1 MIEASAA
8 RRRLLVGERRRLGAH
23 REEDLAGLVDG
34 GRRDVHSGGGL
45 HRERGLWSLS
55 NCAAIGSRKASKE
68 DWEEQSLSSPSHARS
83 AGKRR
88 PGRHGLR
95 RGRRASRRAPLL
107 PPRAIRN
114 CHVRQGDRAARLDRQ
129 AAKRKNCCARCGQP
143 FGPGEKYTIVAE
155 QHLHI
160 KCYACPF
167 CGASLSGGGGM
178 ATPGVGVGYCCQKC
192 HIERYAERC
201 AACNKPLQP
210 GSRVAVHKGR
220 RMHPACFACA
230 VCAKPIDGKFHEH
243 DNGPTCERCYTRN
256 FAPRC
261 AACQIPFEPAEE
273 YVKVKG
279 RALHPACFGCAVCAT
294 PLNIKGFYE
303 KNGAAYCTQ
312 HYADKFGSKCA
323 LCATP
328 MLSWTQNFHGDK
340 YCSGHDAEMPKCF
353 GCGRLVPD
361 EPVGSA
367 APPAGAPSPGR
378 SPRRALSSSGA
389 RAASTMDGRSS
400 ASCACPPRSTT
411 SRWHGRSSPPSA
423 PSSRASARHSRRWS
437 ACPSHCSTA
446 TRSPGWR
453 RPRSTRRGGQVPGG
467 IDRDELVTAGGAP
480 LGRVVDE
487 TNDVTRCRPPL
498 PKAMPAR
505 RSPTV
510 WPLLSPYQRVWR
522 RRPGGGGR
530 LRALP
535 TSGSSTRA
543 QGREG
548 AAVPRAHDRGPDPTY
563 GGFRRALAAY
573 YACSSSL
580 PALLREVRRR
590 GGCPTPAAR
599 ASEDAAAVLV
609 SVRLRVWLR
618 EAGRIIEYGF

>member
-1 MIEASAA
+1 MSAK
-8 RRRLLVGERRRLGAH
+8 
-23 REEDLAGLVDG
+23 
-34 GRRDVHSGGGL
+34 
-45 HRERGLWSLS
+45 
-55 NCAAIGSRKASKE
+55 AIA
-68 DWEEQSLSSPSHARS
+68 
-83 AGKRR
+83 
-88 PGRHGLR
+88 
-95 RGRRASRRAPLL
+95 
-107 PPRAIRN
+107 
-114 CHVRQGDRAARLDRQ
+114 AARLERQ

-155 QHLHI
+155 QHLHL

-230 VCAKPIDGKFHEH
+230 VCAKPIDGTFHDH

-261 AACQIPFEPAEE
+261 AACHVPFKPAEE

-279 RALHPACFGCAVCAT
+279 KALHPSCFGCAVCAT

-361 EPVGSA
+361 EPAGSTA
-367 APPAGAPSPGR
+367 APPPAGVPPSGR
-378 SPRRALSSSGA
+378 SPRRALSLQRRSSGA
-389 RAASTMDGRSS
+389 DYSDGRSVCKLCVPT
-400 ASCACPPRSTT
+400 AVHDLEA
-411 SRWHGRSSPPSA
+411 A
-423 PSSRASARHSRRWS
+423 RALFA
-437 ACPSHCSTA
+437 AVGTFF
-446 TRSPGWR
+446 
-453 RPRSTRRGGQVPGG
+453 
-467 IDRDELVTAGGAP
+467 AGLGAP
-480 LGRVVDE
+480 LPSVERVPLALLDRNSLAGLASSSLHAAGWDKCPVGLTETSSSRRVERHSGRVVDE
-487 TNDVTRCRPPL
+487 TNDVTQVSCLFGL
-498 PKAMPAR
+498 PKAMLGATLAHEYGHCYLHINGFGVDGQVAEGVCELFAYLWLQHAGAGPEKER
-505 RSPTV
+505 R
-510 WPLLSPYQRVWR
+510 YRVHTIE
-522 RRPGGGGR
+522 
-530 LRALP
+530 AN
-535 TSGSSTRA
+535 
-543 QGREG
+543 
-548 AAVPRAHDRGPDPTY
+548 PDPTY
-563 GGFRRALAAY
+563 GGGFRRALAAY
-573 YACSSSL
+573 YGCSSSL
-580 PALLREVRRR
+580 PALLREVKATRRLPDA
-590 GGCPTPAAR
+590 GPCAR
-599 ASEDAAAVLV
+599 A
-609 SVRLRVWLR
+609 RTPRR
-618 EAGRIIEYGF
+618 Y